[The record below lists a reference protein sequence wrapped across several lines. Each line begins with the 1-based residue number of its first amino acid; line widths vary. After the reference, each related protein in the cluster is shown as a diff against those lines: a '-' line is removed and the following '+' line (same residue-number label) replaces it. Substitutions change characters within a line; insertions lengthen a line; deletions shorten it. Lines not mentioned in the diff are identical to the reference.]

1 MLRITTIRTDKR
13 IRLVLEGKLV
23 SPWLTELVNEWNS
36 VRASANGHIVVVEL
50 RDVIMIG
57 EEAEPILMAMMSED
71 VRFVCRGILNRYVI
85 RRLERKSCEQR
96 RRGTQS

>member
-36 VRASANGHIVVVEL
+36 VRSYAKDHIVVVEL

-57 EEAEPILMAMMSED
+57 EEAEPILMAMMRED
-71 VRFVCRGILNRYVI
+71 VRFVCRGILDGYVI
-85 RRLERKSCEQR
+85 RQLKRKLCEQR
-96 RRGTQS
+96 RRSTQS

>member
-1 MLRITTIRTDKR
+1 MLRITTIRTDKQ

-23 SPWLTELVNEWNS
+23 SPWLTELVNEWNR
-36 VRASANGHIVVVEL
+36 VRASARGHIVVVEL

-71 VRFVCRGILNRYVI
+71 VRFVCRGILDGYVI
-85 RRLERKSCEQR
+85 RRIDRELCEQR
-96 RRGTQS
+96 RRGALS